1 MDLEEDGRDGSAL
14 AAGLTLRG
22 LRAALEGLAMDWG
35 RIIFKKNWEK
45 ALLIRPQQP
54 PN

>member
-22 LRAALEGLAMDWG
+22 LRAALEGLAMDCKRKTAG
-35 RIIFKKNWEK
+35 ESTAYTIYNS
-45 ALLIRPQQP
+45 LQ
-54 PN
+54 